1 MHVNPNYQY
10 KNILTR
16 NMVVYL
22 EDCRKKYLNGEGE
35 VDWSVVADRWQEL
48 STKRVSLANKFFT
61 ADVRQQAS
69 ELSQENQQ
77 VLLDIIMGGLEND
90 DSGVGAYATSPQD
103 YDTFAFFLEPLIR
116 EYHGIQGN
124 TVQEHNW
131 DIPVGEY
138 LLTNIHPSLTNVSM
152 RARVA
157 RNVKGWN
164 LPPKMN
170 KDERLRFEEMMVNT
184 FNSFSISGKYNSLT
198 PGHAN

>member
-1 MHVNPNYQY
+1 
-10 KNILTR
+10 
-16 NMVVYL
+16 MVVYL

-170 KDERLRFEEMMVNT
+170 KDERIRFEEMMVNT